1 MKIAVRNRSDGEWRR
16 MSGSNQQADDSLHNL
31 IRQMPEF
38 ISIEDLEPEGASMKL
53 CIEHSSA
60 NDTED
65 DGGLIG
71 IDDNGRITI
80 VECRVAN
87 DSSVR
92 REILGQALEY
102 AATLWQMSY
111 EEFDDMVVRSE
122 GSSLVELMSERIPA
136 KEWSEEAFRDA
147 IIDTLNRGNFRL
159 IMAIQEMT
167 DKLKQVIRFLRA
179 RGALSFETYAL
190 EIQRFSDGETEIA
203 IPRLTSFAELGQETY
218 IERTEPAREAAPP
231 QPPEQERPQQERT
244 QAATSDE
251 PVIGGTE
258 ESTESTES
266 TESSDSPELVIG
278 HAKPPERK
286 DKRKEALFFAKC
298 QETAS
303 QNAVEIVRK
312 LYVFSMESADNIMW
326 WGSGGAGAFNFA
338 LTEDQLTVFIVD
350 ATGRIMFNFSEW
362 QREPVYKSLLPQ
374 FLEKLKDVSALRR
387 QKGDYTKWPDF
398 DIEEFFGNQND
409 LTKFED
415 AVRFLKAE
423 LGKLVPAQV

>member
-1 MKIAVRNRSDGEWRR
+1 MKIAVRNGSDGEWRR
-16 MSGSNQQADDSLHNL
+16 MSGSNQQADDSLHDL
-31 IRQMPEF
+31 IRHMPEF

-167 DKLKQVIRFLRA
+167 DELKQVIRFLRA

-190 EIQRFSDGETEIA
+190 EIQRFCEGEVEIA
-203 IPRLTSFAELGQETY
+203 VPKLTSFAELGQETY

-244 QAATSDE
+244 QAATSEE
-251 PVIGGTE
+251 PVIGSSE
-258 ESTESTES
+258 ESTES

-278 HAKPPERK
+278 QSSMPSEKK

-298 QETAS
+298 QETVS

-398 DIEEFFGNQND
+398 DIEEFFGNHND
-409 LTKFED
+409 LTSFED

-423 LGKLVPAQV
+423 LEKLVPVQV

>member
-1 MKIAVRNRSDGEWRR
+1 MKIAVRNGSDGEWKR
-16 MSGSNQQADDSLHNL
+16 MSVSNQQADDSLHDL

-60 NDTED
+60 NDAED

-87 DSSVR
+87 DSSIR

-102 AATLWQMSY
+102 AANLWQMPY

-147 IIDTLNRGNFRL
+147 ITDTLNRGNFRL

-167 DKLKQVIRFLRA
+167 DKLKQVIKFLSA

-190 EIQRFSDGETEIA
+190 EIQRFCEGEVEIA
-203 IPRLTSFAELGQETY
+203 VPKLTSFAELGQESY
-218 IERTEPAREAAPP
+218 IERTAPIREAAPP
-231 QPPEQERPQQERT
+231 QPPEQEHPQQERS

-251 PVIGGTE
+251 PVIGSSE
-258 ESTESTES
+258 ESTES

-278 HAKPPERK
+278 NAKPPERK

-303 QNAVEIVRK
+303 QNVVETIRK

-362 QREPVYKSLLPQ
+362 QREPVYKMVLFHQLSW
-374 FLEKLKDVSALRR
+374 FRR
-387 QKGDYTKWPDF
+387 TS
-398 DIEEFFGNQND
+398 I
-409 LTKFED
+409 
-415 AVRFLKAE
+415 
-423 LGKLVPAQV
+423 